1 MKDQRYKGFTF
12 TCKRR
17 KLPLAPVR
25 ALLRATY
32 WANSRSDCTI
42 RRSMRHTLCFGV
54 LNEKGAPVGFCRV
67 LTDLATT
74 YYLADVVL
82 AEPLRGQGVGLAFL
96 RYVMSDERF
105 CHLRGLLITRTAQ
118 GFYEHVGFT
127 RYGERFMMKEPS

>member
-1 MKDQRYKGFTF
+1 MKDQAYEGYTF
-12 TCKRR
+12 TCKRYR
-17 KLPLAPVR
+17 LRFTDVR
-25 ALLRATY
+25 ALLKTTY
-32 WANSRSDCTI
+32 WANARTDATI
-42 RRSMRHTLCFGV
+42 RRSMRRTLCFGV
-54 LNEKGAPVGFCRV
+54 LDARGRAVGFCRV
-67 LTDLATT
+67 LTDCATT

-82 AEPLRGQGVGLAFL
+82 SEALRGQGIGLAFL